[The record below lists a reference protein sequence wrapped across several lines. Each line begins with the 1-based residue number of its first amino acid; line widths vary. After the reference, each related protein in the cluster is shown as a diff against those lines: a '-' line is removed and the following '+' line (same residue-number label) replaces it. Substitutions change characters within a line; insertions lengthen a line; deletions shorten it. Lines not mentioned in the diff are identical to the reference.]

1 MDHLPIWTRDDI
13 VRFTHDTDQGIR
25 SWAWTWLCRHHP
37 NEAGHHAARGLVDP
51 YIPIGLEVLQAF
63 ETHPTPEAALAI
75 EALRGADVN
84 PAIREAI
91 EALGQCDT
99 KKNAPSSEEI
109 EQTRLRCAPEELRRR
124 APAMLLGGHP
134 VERLRALSALACQQY
149 RWATDIILEHFAVL
163 VTSSE
168 DTEVW
173 TAFAELCDPRSMPA
187 ILAAWSPG
195 QCFAAKVYA
204 RIHYLSGL
212 SGPLPEGVAR
222 DAEEAA
228 RYEERRRAFHKI
240 QGRASYPGSRRID
253 FRCRACGRTG
263 EYECDP
269 PTMAALAKTVPM
281 TPTLGLW
288 VPTGFTCKFCGTRDE
303 LELPLFSLLSLVG
316 GATAASTLASPASSS
331 LPTAACSHAR
341 SYAWQRRRTRP
352 GR

>member
-1 MDHLPIWTRDDI
+1 MDDQPIWTRNDI
-13 VRFTHDTDQGIR
+13 VRFTHDTAVPIR

-37 NEAGHHAARGLVDP
+37 DEAGRQAARGLADP
-51 YIPIGLEVLQAF
+51 YTPIGLEVLLAF

-75 EALRGADVN
+75 EALRGADVK
-84 PAIREAI
+84 PVLREAI
-91 EALGQCDT
+91 EALGQSDT
-99 KKNAPSSEEI
+99 KKSVPSPEEI

-124 APAMLLGGHP
+124 APAMLLGDRP
-134 VERLRALSALACQQY
+134 VDRLRALSALSCQQY

-168 DTEVW
+168 DTDVW
-173 TAFAELCDPRSMPA
+173 RALAELCDPRSMPA

-204 RIHYLSGL
+204 RIHYLSGF

-228 RYEERRRAFHKI
+228 RYDERRNAFHKAHP
-240 QGRASYPGSRRID
+240 QASYPGSRRIA

-269 PTMAALAKTVPM
+269 PTMVALAKTVPT

-303 LELPLFSLLSLVG
+303 LELPLFSVLSLVG
-316 GATAASTLASPASSS
+316 GATAASTLASPAS
-331 LPTAACSHAR
+331 PP
-341 SYAWQRRRTRP
+341 RRTRP
-352 GR
+352 RR